1 MYIVYKTV
9 NDSYVGD
16 VATFKTLSEASSF
29 CNRHGWEIQD
39 DDGVWYDLHIERGE
53 LY

>member
-16 VATFKTLSEASSF
+16 VATFDSEPQAYNY
-29 CNRHGWEIQD
+29 CCRHGWEVQD
-39 DDGVWYDLHIERGE
+39 DEGIWYDLHIEKE
-53 LY
+53 D